1 MRILILG
8 FSLSGKSAYELLKDN
23 HNVYIYDKKKINLD
37 NYYSYYRLKK
47 ELPYFDL
54 VIRSPGIKQTSKIYQ
69 LAVTLSKKVISEIE
83 LGLSYIQENYIIG
96 VTGSNGKTTLVNML
110 YYLLSK
116 NNRVHKLGNIGVPLT
131 SKINEI
137 KKDDIVI
144 LELSSFQLENTYRN
158 IFDIGIITNIL
169 DNHYDSV
176 FSKECYIASKL
187 KLVNLSK
194 VIYLPNELLAYQKS
208 RKNIIKVNNLREY
221 TNLNLNKYNQIYW
234 NIACDIA
241 RKFNLNEND
250 IEESKYFFK
259 MDHYRMEKILTKGNL
274 TFINDSKSTSISSTN
289 ACLDV
294 YNDRPRIL
302 ILGGIDKKENFSK
315 IKKQNKDIIISYGKS
330 KLKIFNSCGDMYFET
345 LDEVIKYINKTYKK
359 KYYVV
364 FSPACASFDQYSS
377 YIERGE
383 KFNKLIIL

>member
-37 NYYSYYRLKK
+37 NYYSYSRLKK

-69 LAVTLSKKVISEIE
+69 LAVSLSKKVISEIE

-194 VIYLPNELLAYQKS
+194 VIYLPNELLTYQKS
-208 RKNIIKVNNLREY
+208 QKNIIKVNNLIEY

-315 IKKQNKDIIISYGKS
+315 IKKQDKDIIISYGKS

>member
-194 VIYLPNELLAYQKS
+194 VIYLPNELLTYQKS
-208 RKNIIKVNNLREY
+208 HKNIIKVNNLREY